1 MPTDWR
7 DEQAYGH
14 FDDLG
19 ISGLAWECLRR
30 NQHYRADYDRMQKG
44 GGAPADWGLRFPR
57 RPEAQRAPRSDL
69 LAPVGGACRGSPDR
83 LSPARWT
90 WRHHSS
96 RRRRRQQDQRR

>member
-7 DEQAYGH
+7 DEQAYAH

-30 NQHYRADYDRMQKG
+30 NSHYRADYDRMQKG

-57 RPEAQRAPRSDL
+57 RPTAQCARRADL
-69 LAPVGGACRGSPDR
+69 LASSGCARRGSYYR
-83 LSPARWT
+83 CVA
-90 WRHHSS
+90 
-96 RRRRRQQDQRR
+96 